1 MKSSLTEKL
10 LLFLADWF
18 DLNEQ
23 LSWRNFNVMS
33 GDPRFRRHRR
43 WMEQYLDDQRKKRKL
58 YLAIQNLKKRKILL
72 EKVMGNSRGYILSKK
87 GKLKILYLKTKRVDK
102 KKFKN
107 NWWLMVIFD
116 IPEKLRKTRDF
127 FRKILH
133 ELGFEQL
140 QKSVWVTSYDVIKE
154 LREVIENYHIESF
167 VKSLF
172 VKEDYR
178 NKKA

>member
-1 MKSSLTEKL
+1 MKSTLTEKL

-33 GDPRFRRHRR
+33 GDPRFKHHRR
-43 WMEQYLDDQRKKRKL
+43 WMEKYLDDQGEKRKL
-58 YLAIQNLKKRKILL
+58 YLALQNLKRRKILQ
-72 EKVMGNSRGYILSKK
+72 ERVMGNSHGYILSNK
-87 GKLKILYLKTKRVDK
+87 GRLKILYLKTKQLDK
-102 KKFKN
+102 KKFQN
-107 NWWLMVIFD
+107 NWWLMVAFD

-140 QKSVWVTSYDVIKE
+140 QKSVWVTPYDVIKE
-154 LREVIENYHIESF
+154 VQEVIKNYRLEDF

-172 VKEDYR
+172 VKE
-178 NKKA
+178 NHKK